1 MTDRFEAVLDE
12 SISALQAGIPIEEIL
27 AEVPDYATEL
37 RPLLYAATLLADPK
51 PELAPEETKAT
62 LRAHYMEQALE
73 LPPAPP
79 TLADKIGAVSRI
91 FRRRVTR
98 EAVLSDLITI
108 TITMVLTLVMGA
120 LILAYAAR
128 SSIPGDFLYG
138 IKILSEN
145 IQFSLVFDEQGQ
157 TDLRDQF
164 NQRRLDELKQLIQQN
179 RAAAVQFQGNL
190 EVKGEGLWII
200 ESHTVLLEEDTVID
214 GAPQEDHLVEVIGY
228 LRTNGSFVA
237 DTIRAVSQKP

>member
-51 PELAPEETKAT
+51 PELAPEETKAA
-62 LRAHYMEQALE
+62 LRSHYMEQVLE
-73 LPPAPP
+73 LPPVPP
-79 TLADKIGAVSRI
+79 SLGDKIGAISRI
-91 FRRRVTR
+91 FKRRVTR
-98 EAVLSDLITI
+98 EAVISDLITI
-108 TITMVLTLVMGA
+108 TITVVLTLLMGA
-120 LILAYAAR
+120 LLLAYAAR

-145 IQFSLVFDEQGQ
+145 IQLSLVFDEQGKA
-157 TDLRDQF
+157 DLQDQF
-164 NQRRLDELKQLIQQN
+164 NQRRLPEIERLIQQN
-179 RAAAVQFQGNL
+179 RAAAVQFQGDL

-200 ESHTVLLEEDTVID
+200 EGYTIILTEDTAINSM
-214 GAPQEDHLVEVIGY
+214 PQEGDMVEVVGY
-228 LRTNGSFVA
+228 LRTDGSLVA
-237 DTIRAVSQKP
+237 DTIRAVDP